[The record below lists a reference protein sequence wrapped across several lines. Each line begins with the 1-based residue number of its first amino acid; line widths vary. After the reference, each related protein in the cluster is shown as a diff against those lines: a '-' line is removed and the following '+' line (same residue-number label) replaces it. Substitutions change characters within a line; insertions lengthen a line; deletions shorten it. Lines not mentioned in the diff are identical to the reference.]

1 MTLVNLKKKFKLV
14 EDYKEEKFLNEQS
27 EAGYQFKSLSQNTYA
42 FEEKDEL
49 NYYLIEFF
57 FKELSNFQIKT
68 YAKKGYELVYRL
80 DSEVKGYYYFFK
92 SKTPINDDDRNLKD
106 RYQLLLNSKTRVDR
120 FTSVIFLSSF
130 TLFSYLY
137 FKTYNHLYIIILFL
151 IILLGSYFGYYYLE
165 TIKKLSE
172 YVKMIEKG
180 EDDYDGNDEGCREE
194 S

>member
-1 MTLVNLKKKFKLV
+1 MNIKKKFKLL
-14 EDYKEEKFLNEQS
+14 EDNREEAFLNEQS
-27 EAGYQFKSLSQNTYA
+27 EAGYQFKSLSQNNYE

-49 NYYLIEFF
+49 NYYLVEFY

-68 YAKKGYELVYRL
+68 YAKKGYDLVYRF
-80 DSEVKGYYYFFK
+80 DSEVKGFYYFFK
-92 SKTPINDDDRNLKD
+92 SKVPVCDEDRNLED

-120 FTSVIFLSSF
+120 FTAVIFLSSF

-151 IILLGSYFGYYYLE
+151 IILLASYFGYYYLE

-172 YVKMIEKG
+172 YVRMIEKG
-180 EDDYDGNDEGCREE
+180 EEDYDGNNEGCSEE